1 MSLYCPG
8 WNHCPRCLMLRDTF
22 SFSTTDWDVLEG
34 WPRALSD
41 NRLIWFESSK
51 GLQGSRRTTQP
62 LLPPISLPFD
72 SRYFWAPEKKGMS
85 NISNIHKILIPYQ
98 VHRLPPCVNLGA
110 MCVPLVLL
118 CLLHSEKVE
127 IIMLQLATHFL
138 FRQWNAG
145 AVELCLP
152 HSWLSFVFQ
161 GVFEVVKLVEVCG
174 CNHLFLVQWEQ
185 CLQPITVD
193 QWQAPPGDETKT
205 F

>member
-1 MSLYCPG
+1 MKYQPFWCNIDHKIKDIDHLSKMVDYRPMVDNIDPLA
-8 WNHCPRCLMLRDTF
+8 
-22 SFSTTDWDVLEG
+22 
-34 WPRALSD
+34 AL
-41 NRLIWFESSK
+41 
-51 GLQGSRRTTQP
+51 
-62 LLPPISLPFD
+62 
-72 SRYFWAPEKKGMS
+72 
-85 NISNIHKILIPYQ
+85 HKILIPDQ
-98 VHRLPPCVNLGA
+98 VHRLAPWVNLGA